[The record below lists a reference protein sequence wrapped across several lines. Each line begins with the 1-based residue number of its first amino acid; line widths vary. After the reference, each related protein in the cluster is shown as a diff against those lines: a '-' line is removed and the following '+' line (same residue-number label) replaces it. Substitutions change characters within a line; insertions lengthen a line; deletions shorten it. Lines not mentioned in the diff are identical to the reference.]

1 MTNPDS
7 LIHVALTFDDSY
19 WAPAYAVMRSI
30 CLHTKRRG
38 DLVFHLCHRP
48 LNGTRKTDLLEIE
61 KEFGSALRF
70 YDIGQNAEFR
80 DLVAGLPYHPRMTNI
95 VYARLMLDSLL
106 PAEVERVV
114 YLDCDMMVM
123 APIEKLIELN
133 LEGKSIAA
141 VQDPTALQI
150 TNRRDARENRDLIDP
165 ADPYFNAGMLVI
177 DRRRWQSANIPA
189 RLAAYTADGTM
200 SRIYY
205 DQDLLNI
212 VFRDDVLLLEPRW
225 NFIGPRRVHMA
236 LDPFILHYT
245 GDRKPWNFLSQ
256 VAFARTYRHVM
267 TNDLY
272 YRYLRFRV
280 RSRLEKYLPFLKR
293 A

>member
-48 LNGTRKTDLLEIE
+48 LNGTHKTDLLEIE

-80 DLVAGLPYHPRMTNI
+80 DLVTGLPYHPRMTNI

-236 LDPFILHYT
+236 LDPFILHDT
-245 GDRKPWNFLSQ
+245 GERKPWNFLSQ

-280 RSRLEKYLPFLKR
+280 KSRLEKYLPFLKR